1 MAIVTY
7 GEARLYPSP
16 LYSLSSTINKTD
28 DGTPISVNYDITL
41 TGTLLPSK
49 GNPSSSG
56 EFPDLSSNAGIANDT
71 SEGSSDLRFKALL
84 TKQQALTQLFQQ
96 DGLKL
101 EIYNDSSLASTVKYT
116 GYPEVVNISFSQG
129 VTVDRTD
136 YTINLRG
143 IELVGND
150 LDYPASIAS
159 AIKANLQ
166 SLSESFSVNEEL
178 DIDDDGNDIKVY
190 SVTHTASATAR
201 QSYNR
206 SDAELPGPNGSGE
219 SDPDLRAYENARAVL
234 KGLVTVSDND
244 LSDSGH
250 LSSFLLGTGE
260 NINVAEYAATDDF
273 TSESGD
279 YFGGT
284 YTISRTIRL
293 RPKNENYLAIHE
305 YNVDS
310 QFNSPNLT
318 SIKSK
323 GRLGYSNT
331 FSISG
336 SIRGIRGTVGNEIQT
351 AYESAE
357 AAYNELIVNKDY
369 SKVIALINGLV
380 NNETNLVAGKSVPSS
395 ASVSRSKRKGEIAY
409 SFSFI
414 DKPSS
419 VNIQNDDYFIDF
431 DINVNETHDDNS
443 IAVIP
448 ILGRAHGPIIQ
459 KLNTTGTYTR
469 NITGTFVLRNKG
481 TEINNG
487 QPYQWDDIDTIR
499 KKALAVIKAQPA
511 ELLSGTQGTDW
522 HVTNWNDGM
531 DIFNGVFNIN
541 ITLAVVRDKNIVDVN
556 NASGGWMEF

>member
-1 MAIVTY
+1 MAVVTY

-49 GNPSSSG
+49 GNPSSAG
-56 EFPDLSSNAGIANDT
+56 VFPDLGADGGIAPDT
-71 SEGSSDLRFKALL
+71 SEGSSDLRFKSLL
-84 TKQQALTQLFQQ
+84 TKQQALTELFQQ

-101 EIYNDSSLASTVKYT
+101 EIYNDSSLTSTVKYT

-150 LDYPASIAS
+150 LNYPASIAS

-178 DIDDDGNDIKVY
+178 DVDDDGNDIKIY

-206 SDAELPGPNGSGE
+206 NDNELPGPNGSEEE
-219 SDPDLRAYENARAVL
+219 SPDLRAYENARNVL
-234 KGLVTVSDND
+234 KGIVSVSNND
-244 LSDSGH
+244 LSDSGN

-260 NINVAEYAATDDF
+260 NIDVADYAATDDF

-279 YFGGT
+279 YYGGT

-293 RPKNENYLAIHE
+293 RPKNDDYLAIHE

-310 QFNSPNLT
+310 QFNSPNLS
-318 SIKSK
+318 SIKTK
-323 GRLGYSNT
+323 GNLGYSNT

-336 SIRGIRGTVGNEIQT
+336 SIRGIRGKVGDKMQT
-351 AYESAE
+351 AYESAA
-357 AAYNELIVNKDY
+357 AAYDELIANKDY
-369 SKVIALINGLV
+369 SKVIALINALV
-380 NNETNLVAGKSVPSS
+380 NNQTNLVAGVSVPSS

-414 DKPSS
+414 DKPSA
-419 VNIQNDDYFIDF
+419 VNIQNENYFIDF
-431 DINVNETHDDNS
+431 CSFVSKHKCASYISS
-443 IAVIP
+443 I
-448 ILGRAHGPIIQ
+448 G
-459 KLNTTGTYTR
+459 
-469 NITGTFVLRNKG
+469 
-481 TEINNG
+481 
-487 QPYQWDDIDTIR
+487 
-499 KKALAVIKAQPA
+499 
-511 ELLSGTQGTDW
+511 SGS
-522 HVTNWNDGM
+522 V
-531 DIFNGVFNIN
+531 
-541 ITLAVVRDKNIVDVN
+541 
-556 NASGGWMEF
+556 